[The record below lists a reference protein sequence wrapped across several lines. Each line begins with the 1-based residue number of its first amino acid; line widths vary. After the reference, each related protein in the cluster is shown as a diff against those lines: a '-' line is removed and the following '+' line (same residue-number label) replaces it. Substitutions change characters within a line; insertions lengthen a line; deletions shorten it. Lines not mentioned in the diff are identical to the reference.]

1 VQLCS
6 LKIYSMNF
14 LIKNDHKINFILIET
29 LSLYVILSKNK
40 LFKLYEQIEDIR
52 RVQHRDLPSPFESAK
67 SWPHQNRKMQSRF
80 GTLWYNPNFLQ
91 LWMGLTI
98 SYLDHARRYRPGM
111 GLSSIQE
118 ETFPPGWRVLCFID
132 VYKNTRTSL

>member
-1 VQLCS
+1 
-6 LKIYSMNF
+6 M
-14 LIKNDHKINFILIET
+14 
-29 LSLYVILSKNK
+29 
-40 LFKLYEQIEDIR
+40 R
-52 RVQHRDLPSPFESAK
+52 RVRRRDLPSPFESAK

-98 SYLDHARRYRPGM
+98 SYLDHARRYRLGM

-118 ETFPPGWRVLCFID
+118 EMFPPDGESHASSMSIRIRALA
-132 VYKNTRTSL
+132 YKIFLDAQIYQKRKAQTLRKEAQLYQK